1 MDLTQP
7 DQTPDDWRVEF
18 EARGEKIA
26 RWVSGTATREDA
38 LRTVMHTVGIFD
50 RSLVSRVIIRRR
62 KEVERW
68 QTQPRRAW

>member
-7 DQTPDDWRVEF
+7 EHTPDDWRVEF
-18 EARGEKIA
+18 EARGEKVA
-26 RWVSGTATREDA
+26 RWVSGTATRDDA

-50 RSLVSRVIIRRR
+50 RALVSRVMIRRR

-68 QTQPRRAW
+68 QNPTRRAW

>member
-1 MDLTQP
+1 MDLTQS
-7 DQTPDDWRVEF
+7 DNTPDDWRVEF

-26 RWVSGTATREDA
+26 RWVQASATREDA

-50 RSLVSRVIIRRR
+50 RALVSRVIIRRR